1 MKFLLILGVVLIH
14 CNVMY
19 AYSPENFQENI
30 GIRICS
36 YISEIVCSVCVP
48 CFFIIS
54 GFLFFNNVDKFTY
67 KLYIKKIKSRFK
79 TLFIPYIFWC
89 TFCCLLLYIKHKYF
103 HMSGLNIFL
112 DDGNI
117 NWFNLVKGYLIID
130 EAEKFPYAFA
140 FWFIRNLILFIL
152 LSPVV
157 WIIAKKRILFVIFI
171 LAYIILDTKFYG
183 IEWFVSGAF
192 LSVNKI
198 KLVKLN
204 KYKLV
209 FYSII
214 FWTICLIR
222 IYMTYNPNILLIFQV
237 CSAFYMTYYLA
248 IILRNKEYKYKFIK
262 FSISA
267 TFIIYATHQCYCSKV
282 RQFFCDKLG
291 CYSVEEPIIAYVLCF
306 LTLVLL
312 GLLSHYIL
320 RKVSPKFLSL
330 ITGGR

>member
-89 TFCCLLLYIKHKYF
+89 TFCCLLLYIKHRYF

-140 FWFIRNLILFIL
+140 FWFIRNLIVFVL
-152 LSPVV
+152 LSPLAWLIGKHMILSVSFF
-157 WIIAKKRILFVIFI
+157 II
-171 LAYIILDTKFYG
+171 YIYCDINFYG
-183 IEWFVSGAF
+183 YEWFVLGSF
-192 LSVNKI
+192 LAYHTIKPFKFKI
-198 KLVKLN
+198 
-204 KYKLV
+204 YKIIIV
-209 FYSII
+209 SII
-214 FWTICLIR
+214 FWTTILFR
-222 IYMTYNPNILLIFQV
+222 IYNFTNCLNSTITILSGLYLIY
-237 CSAFYMTYYLA
+237 YMAMVLN
-248 IILRNKEYKYKFIK
+248 RKYGKSHIFK
-262 FSISA
+262 YMVGS
-267 TFIIYATHQCYCSKV
+267 TFIIYSTHQCYCTIT
-282 RQFFCDKLG
+282 RNFCAHICG
-291 CYSVEEPIIAYVLCF
+291 HSYIIQPILAYMLSFILLVIEGLIIRYF
-306 LTLVLL
+306 LIK
-312 GLLSHYIL
+312 YAY
-320 RKVSPKFLSL
+320 KFYLL
-330 ITGGR
+330 ITGRR